1 VTSAPPSATAQR
13 VAAYRL
19 SFDRL
24 GAPFGDPAA
33 DERLARDVAA
43 DAQLSQ
49 SERMRGYLRART
61 AFFDRVVV
69 NAISRDVSQIVILGA
84 GYDGRALRYARDGVR
99 WWEVD
104 RSATQD
110 DKQARLASLGINSSH
125 VTFVAHDLE
134 LPGLAAALTAGGFE
148 PDAPALVCCEG
159 VALYLTPVGLGRM
172 LGELRSLATPGT
184 RLAISARVAAD
195 ETSGNERNERLHAAV
210 ASLGEPARS
219 SMTSLELAELFARA
233 RWRTVDI
240 SDRSQKAGFIVAAP
254 VWSATPADGLA
265 SYGHV
270 AGRSSP

>member
-1 VTSAPPSATAQR
+1 VPSARPSATAQR

-19 SFDRL
+19 TFDRL
-24 GAPFGDPAA
+24 AAPFGNPAA
-33 DERLARDVAA
+33 DDKLTRNVAA
-43 DAQLSQ
+43 DAQPSQ

-69 NAISRDVSQIVILGA
+69 DAVSRDVLQIVMLGA
-84 GYDGRALRYARDGVR
+84 GYDGRTLRYARDGVR

-110 DKQARLASLGINSSH
+110 DKQARLASLGISSSH

-134 LPGLAAALTAGGFE
+134 QPGLAAALLASGFE

-159 VALYLTPVGLGRM
+159 VALYLTPDGLRLM
-172 LGELRSLATPGT
+172 LGEVRSLATPGT

-195 ETSGNERNERLHAAV
+195 DTTGVESSERLHAVV

-219 SMTSLELAELFARA
+219 SMTSPELASLFAST
-233 RWRTVDI
+233 RWRPLDI

-254 VWSATPADGLA
+254 L
-265 SYGHV
+265 
-270 AGRSSP
+270 